1 MSILIDSYQLLV
13 SRGELESD
21 EAQLEV
27 LQKLQD
33 ILSNM
38 GQKHLKSWWPW
49 QKKEKPKGLY
59 IVGPVGTGKTFLVD
73 LFFQHLPKGYG
84 KRFHFL
90 HFMQLVDQQ
99 LRQRQG
105 QVDPLRKIIKTFAK
119 QTRLLCF
126 DEFAV
131 DDVAHAMIL
140 AELLGEFFA
149 HGLVLVATSNTHPD
163 NLYLKGVQ
171 RQRFIPAIKAIK
183 EHCEIKTLLAQR
195 DYRTGRT
202 VHIETY
208 VHPLTQAHHDLLAS
222 QFKLLAVNPQTKKQL
237 IVQNREV
244 QCVKQADNIIWFDF
258 NQICQI
264 PRSQLDFLELSQR
277 FSTFVISQVSQ
288 MGPMD
293 TRQAILWIQLIDVLY
308 DQNRRIIVSAE
319 VEIDALY
326 TGGEMAHDF
335 KRTISRLHE
344 MQSKDYQHK
353 VGYLSSEQ
361 LIQPEE

>member
-1 MSILIDSYQLLV
+1 MNNLIDSYQLAVNREEIV
-13 SRGELESD
+13 SDS
-21 EAQLEV
+21 AQIEV
-27 LQKLQD
+27 LWALQE
-33 ILSNM
+33 ILSSIS
-38 GQKHLKSWWPW
+38 QKRSWSWWPW
-49 QKKEKPKGLY
+49 QKKNKTKGLY

-73 LFFQHLPKGYG
+73 LFFQHLPQGYG

-105 QVDPLRKIIKTFAK
+105 QIDPLRKIIKTFAK
-119 QTRLLCF
+119 QTKILCF

-140 AELLGEFFA
+140 AELLDEFFA
-149 HGLVLVATSNTHPD
+149 HGLILVATSNTHPD

-171 RQRFIPAIKAIK
+171 RQRFISAIETIK
-183 EHCEIKTLLAQR
+183 DHCDIKTLLAQR

-202 VHIETY
+202 VHIKTY
-208 VHPLTQAHHDLLAS
+208 LHPLTQAHHDLLTS
-222 QFKLLAVNPQTKKQL
+222 QFELLAVNPQTKTQL

-244 QCVKQADNIIWFDF
+244 QCMKQADNIIWFNFD
-258 NQICQI
+258 QICQV

-277 FSTFVISQVSQ
+277 FTNFVISQVRQ
-288 MGPMD
+288 MGPND
-293 TRQAILWIQLIDVLY
+293 TREAILWIQLIDVLY

-319 VEIDALY
+319 IEIDALY

-344 MQSKDYQHK
+344 MQSTDYQHK
-353 VGYLSSEQ
+353 LGYFSSDQ

>member
-1 MSILIDSYQLLV
+1 MNALVERYQHAV
-13 SRGELESD
+13 SQGEIEFD
-21 EAQLEV
+21 AAQLAV
-27 LQKLQD
+27 LEHLQTILTD
-33 ILSNM
+33 IHQNRAW
-38 GQKHLKSWWPW
+38 SWWPW
-49 QKKEKPKGLY
+49 QQKPRTRGLY

-105 QVDPLRKIIKTFAK
+105 QMDPLRKVIKSFAK
-119 QTRLLCF
+119 ETRLLCF

-140 AELLGEFFA
+140 AELLDEFFA
-149 HGLVLVATSNTHPD
+149 NGLIFVATSNTTPD

-171 RQRFIPAIKAIK
+171 RQRFIPAIEAIK
-183 EHCEIKTLLAQR
+183 KHCDIKTLIAQR

-202 VHIETY
+202 IHIETY
-208 VHPLTQAHHDLLAS
+208 MHPLSQAHQELLVK
-222 QFKLLAVNPQTKKQL
+222 QFDLLAVNPQAKQCL
-237 IVQNREV
+237 IVQNREIH
-244 QCVKQADNIIWFDF
+244 CVKQADNIIWFEF
-258 NQICQI
+258 EQICQV
-264 PRSQLDFLELSQR
+264 PRSQLDFLELSRR
-277 FSTFVISQVSQ
+277 FSTFVISKVRQ
-288 MGPMD
+288 MGPND

-319 VEIDALY
+319 VDIDSLY
-326 TGGEMAHDF
+326 TGGEMARDF

-344 MQSKDYQHK
+344 MQSTDYQHK
-353 VGYLSSEQ
+353 MGYISSTQ